1 VEVVTQ
7 VLEPAQQHLELLT
20 LVEGEEALLKLMQIQ
35 VVVEDLVLLL
45 FLIKVLHKEVVGE
58 L

>member
-1 VEVVTQ
+1 VGAVTQ
-7 VLEPAQQHLELLT
+7 VLEAVHQHLELLT
-20 LVEGEEALLKLMQIQ
+20 LVEGEEALLKLVQIQ

-45 FLIKVLHKEVVGE
+45 FLIKVPHKEVVGE